1 MTRLIGWLLAL
12 LCCWYGAQPAVRTD
26 AALTEF
32 QYSHSGMDM
41 SQIYCYSVRAEGGR
55 LLADFDLY
63 CAYEIRDVALDAEDA
78 AALRAL
84 IDECD
89 LWSWNGFSRSS
100 SDVLDGEW
108 FSLSAAFGDGTQL
121 SASGSNAFPKGY
133 REGAAEIRGFFED
146 MMEKHG
152 VLLEA
157 GLVFD

>member
-41 SQIYCYSVRAEGGR
+41 SQIYCYSVRAEDGR

-63 CAYEIRDVALDAEDA
+63 CHYEIRDVELDAEDA
-78 AALRAL
+78 AALRTL

-89 LWSWNGFSRSS
+89 LWSWNGFCKRN

-108 FSLSAAFGDGTQL
+108 FSFSAAFEDGTQL
-121 SASGSNAFPKGY
+121 SASGGNAFPKGY

-152 VLLEA
+152 VLSET
-157 GLVFD
+157 GLAFD